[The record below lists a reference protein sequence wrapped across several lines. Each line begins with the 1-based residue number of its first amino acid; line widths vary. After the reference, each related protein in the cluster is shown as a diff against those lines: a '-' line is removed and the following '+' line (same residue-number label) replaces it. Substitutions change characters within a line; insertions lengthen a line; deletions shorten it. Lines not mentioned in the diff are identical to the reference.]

1 MLKWFGRGKRIEDK
15 LDELLA
21 YYGPRPAAGATP
33 SYTPPGQRIEPILMT
48 DEREERIMKQQEDE
62 RE

>member
-1 MLKWFGRGKRIEDK
+1 MFEWMGRGRRLEAK

-33 SYTPPGQRIEPILMT
+33 AYSPPGTLRDPILMT
-48 DEREERIMKQQEDE
+48 DEREEKIRQDLEDGV
-62 RE
+62 